1 MFDCL
6 AADWGGETNYL
17 LDCINMLLTGHKE
30 TAVKIS
36 HKPARIFTCTHFH
49 GRVMTVL
56 SLPRAFG
63 REVGG
68 Q

>member
-1 MFDCL
+1 M
-6 AADWGGETNYL
+6 YL
-17 LDCINMLLTGHKE
+17 LDCINMLLMGHEE

-36 HKPARIFTCTHFH
+36 HKPARIFTCTRFH
-49 GRVMTVL
+49 GWVMTVL